1 MQYIHRSLITSKQDA
16 DVHLAHITFTLLQDK
31 TINIQNI
38 KIRQHPVV
46 NDKIEKNIFLEEL
59 SKAYK
64 IFDKTLALD
73 ILVQDNI
80 IDGKTFKYKL

>member
-1 MQYIHRSLITSKQDA
+1 MQYIHRSLITSEEDA

-38 KIRQHPVV
+38 TIHPVI
-46 NDKIEKNIFLEEL
+46 NDKIGNNMLLE
-59 SKAYK
+59 SKDNPYE
-64 IFDKTLALD
+64 ILDKSLALD

>member
-38 KIRQHPVV
+38 TIHPVI
-46 NDKIEKNIFLEEL
+46 NDKIGNNMLLE
-59 SKAYK
+59 SKDNPYE
-64 IFDKTLALD
+64 ILDKSLALD

-80 IDGKTFKYKL
+80 IDDKTFKYKL

>member
-1 MQYIHRSLITSKQDA
+1 MQYIHQSVITSEEDA

-38 KIRQHPVV
+38 TIHPVI
-46 NDKIEKNIFLEEL
+46 NDKIGNNMLLE
-59 SKAYK
+59 SKDNPYE
-64 IFDKTLALD
+64 ILDKSLALD

-80 IDGKTFKYKL
+80 IDDKTFKYKL

>member
-1 MQYIHRSLITSKQDA
+1 MQYIHRSLITSEEDA

-38 KIRQHPVV
+38 TIHPVI
-46 NDKIEKNIFLEEL
+46 NDKIGNNMLLE
-59 SKAYK
+59 SKDNPYE
-64 IFDKTLALD
+64 ILDKSLALD

-80 IDGKTFKYKL
+80 IDDKTFKYKL

>member
-1 MQYIHRSLITSKQDA
+1 MQYIHHSVITSEEDA

-38 KIRQHPVV
+38 TIHPVHD
-46 NDKIEKNIFLEEL
+46 DKIGNNMLLE
-59 SKAYK
+59 SKDNPYE
-64 IFDKTLALD
+64 ILDKSLALD

>member
-1 MQYIHRSLITSKQDA
+1 MQYIHQSVITSEEDA

-38 KIRQHPVV
+38 TIHPVI
-46 NDKIEKNIFLEEL
+46 NDKIGNNMLLE
-59 SKAYK
+59 SKDNPYE
-64 IFDKTLALD
+64 ILDKSLALD

>member
-1 MQYIHRSLITSKQDA
+1 MQYIHQSVITSEEDA

-38 KIRQHPVV
+38 TIHPVI
-46 NDKIEKNIFLEEL
+46 NDKIGNNMLLK
-59 SKAYK
+59 SKDNPYE
-64 IFDKTLALD
+64 ILDKSLALD

>member
-1 MQYIHRSLITSKQDA
+1 MQYIHQSLITSEEDA

-38 KIRQHPVV
+38 TIHPVI
-46 NDKIEKNIFLEEL
+46 NDKIGNNMLLE
-59 SKAYK
+59 SKDNPYE
-64 IFDKTLALD
+64 ILDKSLALD
-73 ILVQDNI
+73 ILTQDNI